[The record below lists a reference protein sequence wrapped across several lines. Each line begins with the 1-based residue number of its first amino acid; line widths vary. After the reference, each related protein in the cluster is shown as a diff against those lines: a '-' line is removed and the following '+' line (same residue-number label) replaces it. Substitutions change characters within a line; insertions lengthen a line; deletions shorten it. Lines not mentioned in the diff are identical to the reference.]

1 MGQNSSSTQA
11 TSDVFSSEEV
21 QRLEKRFKKLDSDA
35 SGSISISEFISIPEL
50 KENPLG
56 NAHLIFSRIPNLR
69 ILNFILVIG
78 YLGFFGNYFLCVSTF
93 FLSILILRQVF
104 VYKD

>member
-35 SGSISISEFISIPEL
+35 SGSISIAEFISIPEL

-56 NAHLIFSRIPNLR
+56 SAHLIFSRILNLR
-69 ILNFILVIG
+69 ILNFILVIIFG
-78 YLGFFGNYFLCVSTF
+78 PVICFGFFD
-93 FLSILILRQVF
+93 FLSLSKLA
-104 VYKD
+104 

>member
-35 SGSISISEFISIPEL
+35 SGSISIAEFISIPEL

-56 NAHLIFSRIPNLR
+56 NAHLIFSRILNLR
-69 ILNFILVIG
+69 ILNFYTGYFGPVIFFF
-78 YLGFFGNYFLCVSTF
+78 GFFDFLCY
-93 FLSILILRQVF
+93 L
-104 VYKD
+104 KA

>member
-11 TSDVFSSEEV
+11 TSDVFSSDEV

-35 SGSISISEFISIPEL
+35 SGSISIAEFISIPEL

-56 NAHLIFSRIPNLR
+56 TYIIAHLILSRILNLR
-69 ILNFILVIG
+69 ILNFILVT
-78 YLGFFGNYFLCVSTF
+78 YLGPVIF
-93 FLSILILRQVF
+93 FLPFLTF
-104 VYKD
+104 

>member
-11 TSDVFSSEEV
+11 TSDVFSSDEV

-35 SGSISISEFISIPEL
+35 SGSISIAEFISIPEL

-56 NAHLIFSRIPNLR
+56 SVHLIFSRILNLR
-69 ILNFILVIG
+69 IKLRLNLPFILTRS
-78 YLGFFGNYFLCVSTF
+78 LKFQKSLRS
-93 FLSILILRQVF
+93 LSQITPSQTPS
-104 VYKD
+104 

>member
-56 NAHLIFSRIPNLR
+56 NAHLIFSRILNLR
-69 ILNFILVIG
+69 ILNFILVIW
-78 YLGFFGNYFLCVSTF
+78 VP
-93 FLSILILRQVF
+93 
-104 VYKD
+104 

>member
-11 TSDVFSSEEV
+11 TSDVFSSDEV

-35 SGSISISEFISIPEL
+35 SGSISIAEFISIPEL

-56 NAHLIFSRIPNLR
+56 NAHLIFSRILNMR
-69 ILNFILVIG
+69 ILNFMLVIG
-78 YLGFFGNYFLCVSTF
+78 YLGLVKEVHVRFLQRLESAALPCEHEP
-93 FLSILILRQVF
+93 L
-104 VYKD
+104 

>member
-11 TSDVFSSEEV
+11 TSDVFSSDEV

-35 SGSISISEFISIPEL
+35 SGSISIAEFISIPEL

-56 NAHLIFSRIPNLR
+56 NAHLIFSRILNLR
-69 ILNFILVIG
+69 ILNFVLVIVKRFMSVLLRKLELAALPTG
-78 YLGFFGNYFLCVSTF
+78 YEPL
-93 FLSILILRQVF
+93 
-104 VYKD
+104 